1 MSDRLRIAQ
10 VAPPIERVPPEG
22 YGGTERVVFELIR
35 ELVARGHDVT
45 TFASGDSE
53 VPGTS
58 ESPDANVVTSWPRA
72 TSSLMSSNTTRSV
85 PP

>member
-1 MSDRLRIAQ
+1 MTSNS
-10 VAPPIERVPPEG
+10 VAWSRTISIVPRMNPDG
-22 YGGTERVVFELIR
+22 SLPKPVVR
-35 ELVARGHDVT
+35 S
-45 TFASGDSE
+45 ASGTVATR